1 MDKQKKNCWVVEYK
15 LKGEKEWEAEKWF
28 PLTEAVSLNGQTVS
42 GICDDDRFCVNEGR
56 AAVYVSYQ
64 NKVWG
69 DKIKYRYRADY
80 AEWLEKPTFING
92 KPETKE
98 YNWIF
103 RRTEW
108 AS

>member
-1 MDKQKKNCWVVEYK
+1 MKNCWVVEYK
-15 LKGEKEWEAEKWF
+15 LKGEKEWQAEKWF
-28 PLTEAVSLNGQTVS
+28 PITEAVSINGQDAVA
-42 GICDDDRFCVNEGR
+42 GIGDDRFCVNEGR
-56 AAVYVSYQ
+56 AAVYIRHQ
-64 NKVWG
+64 NRVWG

-80 AEWLEKPTFING
+80 AEWLDNFDKS
-92 KPETKE
+92 KE

>member
-28 PLTEAVSLNGQTVS
+28 PITEAVSINGQTVS
-42 GICDDDRFCVNEGR
+42 GVHTDDVHFCVNEGR
-56 AAVYVSYQ
+56 AAVYVRHQ

-69 DKIKYRYRADY
+69 EKIKYRYRADY
-80 AEWLEKPTFING
+80 AEWLDDFDKS
-92 KPETKE
+92 KE

>member
-1 MDKQKKNCWVVEYK
+1 MKNCWVVEYK

-28 PLTEAVSLNGQTVS
+28 PITKPYQSTVRS
-42 GICDDDRFCVNEGR
+42 AGVHTDDVHFCVNEGR

-64 NKVWG
+64 NRVWG

-80 AEWLEKPTFING
+80 AEWLDDFDKS
-92 KPETKE
+92 KE

>member
-1 MDKQKKNCWVVEYK
+1 MFKMLIVLFAVVG
-15 LKGEKEWEAEKWF
+15 LSSCG
-28 PLTEAVSLNGQTVS
+28 TVA
-42 GICDDDRFCVNEGR
+42 GIGDDDRFCVNEGR
-56 AAVYVSYQ
+56 AAVYVRHQ
-64 NKVWG
+64 NRVWG

-80 AEWLEKPTFING
+80 AEWLDDFDKS
-92 KPETKE
+92 KE